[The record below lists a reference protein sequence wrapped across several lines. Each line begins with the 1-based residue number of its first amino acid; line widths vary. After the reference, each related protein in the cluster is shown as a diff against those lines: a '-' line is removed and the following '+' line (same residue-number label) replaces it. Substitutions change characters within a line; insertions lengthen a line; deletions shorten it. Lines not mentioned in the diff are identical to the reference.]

1 MSLFISDFCFVI
13 LAEPGL
19 TDLSWAHSFI
29 CHQLAVRGLARSPL
43 ARRGEKTIFFMWFLT
58 SSRLAWLKYMMVR
71 IEDNHRNE
79 QNFLRHSLTMVLS
92 HFRPIQLAKSESKG
106 ELRFKLWVE
115 RMRNKLQ
122 HFKGESA
129 KTHCKEHGFR
139 KAVETP
145 IELSYHRETDW
156 QTPI

>member
-13 LAEPGL
+13 LAEPGF

-29 CHQLAVRGLARSPL
+29 FQLAVRGLAKSPL
-43 ARRGEKTIFFMWFLT
+43 ARRGEKTIFFLWFLT
-58 SSRLAWLKYMMVR
+58 CSRLAWVMYN
-71 IEDNHRNE
+71 DRNE
-79 QNFLRHSLTMVLS
+79 QNFLRYSLTMVLS
-92 HFRPIQLAKSESKG
+92 PFRLIQLAKSEPKG
-106 ELRFKLWVE
+106 ELRFKLWVQ

-129 KTHCKEHGFR
+129 KTHCKEHGLR
-139 KAVETP
+139 KALWDTNTIDLPQEA
-145 IELSYHRETDW
+145 DW